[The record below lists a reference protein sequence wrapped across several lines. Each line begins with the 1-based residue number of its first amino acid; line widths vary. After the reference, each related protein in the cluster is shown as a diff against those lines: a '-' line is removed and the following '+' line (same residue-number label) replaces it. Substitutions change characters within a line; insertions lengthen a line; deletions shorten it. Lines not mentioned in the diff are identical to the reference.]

1 MGFEKSPALAQ
12 NETKVLHRSL
22 AAHQEKEQTN
32 NKIMIGETI
41 SHYHILEKLGA
52 GGMGDVYKAEDT
64 RLNRYVALK
73 LLKTLMLA
81 SDEQSETARLR
92 FLREAQAASAIN
104 HPNIATIY
112 EIDEVELDGTRYS
125 FIAME
130 YVPGRTLK
138 AVRGQLE
145 LAELLDVF
153 VQIAD
158 GLAEAHERGIVH
170 RDLKPSNILLTEN
183 NRAKVLDFGV
193 AKFNPFVQGDSSE
206 DSTASLYHTSLL
218 KTQPGTVLGT
228 FAYMSPE
235 QALGEE
241 VDGRSDIF
249 SLGIVF
255 YELLAGHPP
264 FTGSSALAVVDAI
277 LHAAPAPLSTFN
289 RDVSPN
295 LENIIHRMIAKD
307 RALRYQTLRE
317 VTFDLDGVRRNA
329 TMVLTADT
337 YRSGAVSVPG
347 EDSYATYVGGNLLDS
362 AALKTRS
369 GKSIAVLRFNNIT
382 GNAADEWIG
391 VGIAETV
398 TADMKNIQGVAV
410 IGRELIYEVL
420 RRWNADNQPDFD
432 EKFATRVGREVG
444 ARWIIGGGYQR
455 FGEMLRIT
463 ARFVEVETGELIK
476 TVKIDGRM
484 NDIFE
489 LQDKIVYELSRDMD
503 LTLRSGERA
512 VIEER
517 ETNVME
523 AYELYIRARELG
535 YTGTREGVDEAMT
548 LLQQAITLDPRY
560 AQAYAGMAYV
570 MTIKGQ
576 FLGQPELIEQAVE
589 YAQKAIE
596 LRPNLAESYSVI
608 GFAFIALDRIEAA
621 VGALKRALAFA
632 PNDGF
637 VRASLGRA
645 YFIGKGLFREAAAE
659 YEQALLDPSENSWIT
674 PALAH
679 VYTYLG
685 EYARA
690 EELSREAVEAQAR
703 YQHNHEGIQI
713 IGAYARLGFVLYLQ
727 GRYAEALAE
736 YQRELAFLAQTNHA
750 LKERTLI
757 EVQQKLAA
765 VYMRQGD
772 TANARA
778 AFDVMMAEFQ
788 TRLQQGLDDPFT
800 RYYIACGCAVL
811 GETELALEHLQVA
824 ITGRRIFNTARARVE
839 KDLESLRGEP
849 RFQAMLNAAAA

>member
-1 MGFEKSPALAQ
+1 
-12 NETKVLHRSL
+12 
-22 AAHQEKEQTN
+22 
-32 NKIMIGETI
+32 MIGETI

-73 LLKTLMLA
+73 LLKTLLLA

-112 EIDEVELDGTRYS
+112 EIDEVEHEGVRYS

-138 AVRGQLE
+138 AMRGQLE
-145 LAELLDVF
+145 IEELLDVF
-153 VQIAD
+153 IQIAD

-170 RDLKPSNILLTEN
+170 RDLKPSNILLIEN
-183 NRAKVLDFGV
+183 NSTKLPKVPKVLDFGV
-193 AKFNPFVQGDSSE
+193 AKFNPFAEGTDNE
-206 DSTASLYHTSLL
+206 ETASLYQTNLL

-235 QALGEE
+235 QAMGEE

-255 YELLAGHPP
+255 YELLAGTQP

-277 LHAAPAPLSTFN
+277 LHALPAPLSSLN
-289 RDVSPN
+289 PQVSPA
-295 LENIIHRMIAKD
+295 LENVIHRMIIKD
-307 RALRYQTLRE
+307 RLLRYQSLRE
-317 VTFDLDGVRRNA
+317 VTFDLDGIRRNV
-329 TMVLTADT
+329 TMLLGADT
-337 YRSGAVSVPG
+337 YRSGAMQAQVSAPG
-347 EDSYATYVGGNLLDS
+347 EDAYATYVGGNLLDS
-362 AALKTRS
+362 AAMKARS

-382 GNAADEWIG
+382 GNAVDEWIG

-398 TADMKNIQGVAV
+398 TADMKNIEGVAV

-420 RRWNADNQPDFD
+420 RRWNAENQPDFD

-455 FGEMLRIT
+455 MGEMLRIT
-463 ARFVEVETGELIK
+463 ARFVEVETGEIIK

-484 NDIFE
+484 DEIFE
-489 LQDKIVYELSRDMD
+489 LQDKIVYELSRDLD
-503 LTLRSGERA
+503 LGLQSGERA
-512 VIEER
+512 NIEAR
-517 ETNVME
+517 ETEVME

-535 YTGTREGVDEAMT
+535 YTGTREGVDEALT
-548 LLQQAITLDPRY
+548 LLQRSILLDPRY
-560 AQAYAGMAYV
+560 AQAYAGIAYV
-570 MTIKGQ
+570 LTIKGQ
-576 FLGQPELIEQAVE
+576 FLGQMDLVEQAIE

-596 LRPNLAESYSVI
+596 LRPNLAESYSVL
-608 GFAFIALDRIEAA
+608 GFAFIALDRVADAI
-621 VGALKRALAFA
+621 GALKRALAFA

-645 YFIGKGLFREAAAE
+645 YFIGKGMFREAAAE
-659 YEQALLDPSENSWIT
+659 YERALHDPSENSWIA

-690 EELSREAVEAQAR
+690 EELSRQAAEGQAL

-713 IGAYARLGFVLYLQ
+713 IGAYARLGFVYYLQ
-727 GRYAEALAE
+727 SRYDEALAE
-736 YQRELAFLAQTNHA
+736 YQREMAFLEQTNHA

-765 VYMRQGD
+765 VHARRGEID
-772 TANARA
+772 KARA
-778 AFDVMMAEFQ
+778 AFEAMLAGFEA
-788 TRLQQGLDDPFT
+788 RLQQGLDDPFT
-800 RYYIACGCAVL
+800 RYYIACGCAVM
-811 GETELALEHLQVA
+811 GETEQALEHLQKA
-824 ITGRRIFNTARARVE
+824 IEGRRAFNTARARVE
-839 KDLESLRGEP
+839 RDFDGLRADP
-849 RFQAMLNAAAA
+849 RFQALLSAGTD

>member
-1 MGFEKSPALAQ
+1 MPRLLKQAFEKSPALAE
-12 NETKVLHRSL
+12 NETKVARGSL

-32 NKIMIGETI
+32 KSMIGETI

-73 LLKTLMLA
+73 LLKTLLLA

-92 FLREAQAASAIN
+92 FMREAQAASAIN

-112 EIDEVELDGTRYS
+112 EIDEVEHEGVRYS

-138 AVRGQLE
+138 ALRGQLE
-145 LAELLDVF
+145 LEELLDVF
-153 VQIAD
+153 IQIAD

-170 RDLKPSNILLTEN
+170 RDLKPSNILLIEN
-183 NRAKVLDFGV
+183 NSVKASKVPKVLDFGV
-193 AKFNPFVQGDSSE
+193 AKFNPFADSSDNE
-206 DSTASLYHTSLL
+206 ETASLYQTNLL

-255 YELLAGHPP
+255 YELLGGQPP

-277 LHAAPAPLSTFN
+277 LHALPAPLSTLN
-289 RDVSPN
+289 PQVSPA
-295 LENIIHRMIAKD
+295 LETIIHRMIAKD
-307 RALRYQTLRE
+307 RLLRYQSLRE
-317 VTFDLDGVRRNA
+317 VTFDLDGVRRNV
-329 TMVLTADT
+329 TMLLGADT
-337 YRSGAVSVPG
+337 YRSGAMAVPG
-347 EDSYATYVGGNLLDS
+347 EDAYATYVGGNPLDS
-362 AALKTRS
+362 AALKARS

-398 TADMKNIQGVAV
+398 TADMKNIEGVAV

-420 RRWNADNQPDFD
+420 RRWNAANQPDFD

-455 FGEMLRIT
+455 MGEMLRIT
-463 ARFVEVETGELIK
+463 ARFVEVETGEIIK

-484 NDIFE
+484 DEIFE
-489 LQDKIVYELSRDMD
+489 LQDKIVYELSRDLD
-503 LTLRSGERA
+503 LGLQSGERA
-512 VIEER
+512 NIEAR
-517 ETNVME
+517 ETEVME

-535 YTGTREGVDEAMT
+535 YTGTREGVDEALS
-548 LLQQAITLDPRY
+548 LLQRSILLDPRY
-560 AQAYAGMAYV
+560 AQAYAGIAYV
-570 MTIKGQ
+570 LTIKGQ
-576 FLGQPELIEQAVE
+576 FLGQMDLVEQAIE

-596 LRPNLAESYSVI
+596 LRPNLAESYSVL
-608 GFAFIALDRIEAA
+608 GFAFIALDRVADAI
-621 VGALKRALAFA
+621 GALKRALAFA

-659 YEQALLDPSENSWIT
+659 YERALQDPSENSWIA

-690 EELSREAVEAQAR
+690 EELSRQAAEAQAHLTQPR
-703 YQHNHEGIQI
+703 RHPDYR
-713 IGAYARLGFVLYLQ
+713 RLCAAGVCLLF
-727 GRYAEALAE
+727 AEPL
-736 YQRELAFLAQTNHA
+736 
-750 LKERTLI
+750 
-757 EVQQKLAA
+757 
-765 VYMRQGD
+765 
-772 TANARA
+772 
-778 AFDVMMAEFQ
+778 
-788 TRLQQGLDDPFT
+788 
-800 RYYIACGCAVL
+800 
-811 GETELALEHLQVA
+811 
-824 ITGRRIFNTARARVE
+824 
-839 KDLESLRGEP
+839 
-849 RFQAMLNAAAA
+849 